1 MDFTILA
8 VSALPA
14 PASASNTASLS
25 IIEGI
30 LYGRNGFIGEY
41 IRRRTGVV
49 RDLHQVLY
57 RLDAVIRAATGD
69 LTEVAKLRAATVP
82 REELRLRKWKNFL
95 GSDLFPPAKPKRS
108 SAKDIDE
115 TDDETPRLK
124 TKKRKTQSAS
134 MKSSGSKDSRA
145 GDEADSNPFQPR
157 LSVATSDSLGG
168 SRTTSFGS
176 GLQFAP
182 TFTTPQPIL
191 NAFPPSPSSSSSSVP
206 IVTSIL
212 ITVAPS
218 RDPSAL
224 VAALLNSGLSTI
236 SDAIDL
242 LFMDDSTIR
251 FFFEELGKRNGLG
264 LLDLAW
270 AAKAFEAARKE
281 VAGM

>member
-1 MDFTILA
+1 M
-8 VSALPA
+8 
-14 PASASNTASLS
+14 S

-134 MKSSGSKDSRA
+134 MKSS
-145 GDEADSNPFQPR
+145 DSNPFQPR